1 VCRDRDFRPI
11 SRFISKMMEVRT
23 IVTMEGDYEAVQKFS
38 NGAISNDPEWPL
50 TYISRSQYYSTLNNS
65 IMVEY
70 GAIFTMADR

>member
-1 VCRDRDFRPI
+1 
-11 SRFISKMMEVRT
+11 
-23 IVTMEGDYEAVQKFS
+23 MEGDYEAVQKFS